1 MLTHQNIFKSG
12 MNHSVHLAFLQP
24 KIGIGRTQAA
34 LLKACDGRK
43 LF

>member
-1 MLTHQNIFKSG
+1 MLTHQIIFKKRDEQP
-12 MNHSVHLAFLQP
+12 VHLAFLQP